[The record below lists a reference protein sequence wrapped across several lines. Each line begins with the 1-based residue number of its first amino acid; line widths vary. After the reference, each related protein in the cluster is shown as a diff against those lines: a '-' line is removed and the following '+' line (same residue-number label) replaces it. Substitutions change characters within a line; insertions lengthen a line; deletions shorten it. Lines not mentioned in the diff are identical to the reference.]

1 MKTNKNATELG
12 EDPIGKLL
20 AKLSIPATI
29 GMLVLLLYNVVDM
42 IFVSYYVGTMAV
54 GGLSIVLPI
63 SMLISSIGMSIGIGG
78 GSMIARNLGAKKHEV
93 ANKVMGNMLVL
104 NFSLI
109 GIATLIGFLAM
120 EKVLILFGAGGE
132 IFQYAKDY
140 FFIILLGMPFF
151 SFAMLFNNV
160 ARSEGKAKTAM
171 VTMLI
176 SALVNLV
183 LDPIFIIYLDW
194 GIQGAAWATVI
205 SQLCALA
212 FLLWFFLTK
221 KSVITIHKK
230 FWSWE
235 AKIIKEISAIGS
247 SSMARQGAAGLVA
260 IVVNHALL
268 KYGGELSIAVY
279 GILVRIVMM
288 VVFPLFGLA
297 QGMMPLVGFNL
308 GARKYERMEES
319 LSKSIMIASGL
330 SILMFI
336 CIFFFSESFV
346 RIFSEDPEVI
356 VMGTRALRIINI
368 ALPFIGFQILGSVY
382 FQAIGRVKPAII
394 LTVSRQLLFLA
405 PLVWFLSNFYGLDGV
420 WYAFPIADTLSTL
433 LVAAYIVPEWKELKF
448 KMERTKSN

>member
-1 MKTNKNATELG
+1 MKTNKNTTELG
-12 EDPIGKLL
+12 LDPIGKLL

-42 IFVSYYVGTMAV
+42 IFVSYYVGTLAV

-63 SMLISSIGMSIGIGG
+63 SMLISSLGMSIGIGG
-78 GSMIARNLGAKKHEV
+78 GSIIARNLGAKKYDA
-93 ANKVMGNMLVL
+93 ANKVMGNMLYL
-104 NFSLI
+104 NTVLI
-109 GIATLIGFLAM
+109 GIATFIGLFAM
-120 EKVLILFGAGGE
+120 DEVLRLFGAGGE
-132 IFQYAKDY
+132 IFDYAKDY
-140 FFIILLGMPFF
+140 FFIILLGMPMF

-176 SALVNLV
+176 SALVNLA

-194 GIQGAAWATVI
+194 GIEGAAWATVI
-205 SQLCALA
+205 SQACALC
-212 FLLWFFLTK
+212 FLLWFFLAK
-221 KSVITIHKK
+221 KSSITIHKK
-230 FWSWE
+230 YWNWNKS
-235 AKIIKEISAIGS
+235 IIKEISAIGS
-247 SSMARQGAAGLVA
+247 SSMARQGAASLVA

-308 GARKYERMEES
+308 GARKFERMEES
-319 LSKSIMIASGL
+319 LSKSILIASAM
-330 SILMFI
+330 SVFMFI

-346 RIFSEDPEVI
+346 RIFSDDEEVLS
-356 VMGTRALRIINI
+356 MGTRALKIINI

-382 FQAIGRVKPAII
+382 FQAIGKAKPAII

-405 PLVWFLSNFYGLDGV
+405 PAVWILSNMYGLDGV
-420 WYAFPIADTLSTL
+420 WYAFPIADSLSTL
-433 LVAAYIVPEWKELKF
+433 LVAAYIIPEWKELRL
-448 KMERTKSN
+448 KMRRSE